1 MPGGNHLTPGLARST
16 TVTLHEILKVS
27 GGALALLM
35 YVPLIVSAVRDKGV
49 GHSFAMWAL
58 WAVLDCTVTISLVV
72 QRGNFWL
79 TAGFAAGSVVLALLL
94 LAQGRFAWGRLE
106 TAILLLVLV
115 CLGVWKFSGPKL
127 ATVATTLAILVAGVP
142 GMVALWRNPQPAIAR
157 IWAGFAV
164 ANLLGFFGGTDWSVE
179 ERFAP
184 GLFALQT
191 LVLVALGC
199 RPVSTASPVAAPG
212 QNP

>member
-1 MPGGNHLTPGLARST
+1 MS
-16 TVTLHEILKVS
+16 LHEILKIS

-35 YVPLIVSAVRDKGV
+35 YVPLIVSAIRDKGA

-58 WAVLDCTVTISLVV
+58 WTVLDCTITISLVV
-72 QRGNFWL
+72 QHGNFWL
-79 TAGFAAGSVVLALLL
+79 TAGFAVGSVMLALLL
-94 LAQGRFAWGRLE
+94 LAQGRFAWGWLE

-142 GMVALWRNPQPAIAR
+142 GMVELWRNPQPSIAR
-157 IWAGFAV
+157 VWAGFAV
-164 ANLLGFFGGTDWSVE
+164 ANLMGFFGGTDWSVE

-191 LVLVALGC
+191 LGLVVLGC
-199 RPVSTASPVAAPG
+199 RPIPAASPVSAPG